1 MGRGLVFTFLALA
14 VTFAVAAWIGGS
26 THLDVR
32 TVEAN
37 AGR

>member
-14 VTFAVAAWIGGS
+14 VTFAVAAWIGDS
-26 THLDVR
+26 PRLDVR
-32 TVEAN
+32 TIEAN